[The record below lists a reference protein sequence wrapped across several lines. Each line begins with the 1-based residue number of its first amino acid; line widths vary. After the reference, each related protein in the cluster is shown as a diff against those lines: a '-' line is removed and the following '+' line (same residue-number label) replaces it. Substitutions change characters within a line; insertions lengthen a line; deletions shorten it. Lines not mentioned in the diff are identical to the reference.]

1 MSLEDVLYGGHMS
14 IEGELTDT
22 FFKMIHELHERTAGH
37 ARESREAFLRLQEQM
52 RKDKEELIE
61 KINNVNINA
70 IEKNHKVELKVSTLA
85 AGVAFII
92 SAVTEALKHIFK

>member
-1 MSLEDVLYGGHMS
+1 MA

-37 ARESREAFLRLQEQM
+37 ARESRESFLRLQEQM
-52 RKDKEELIE
+52 RKDKEEVLEKVNQDKIEVME
-61 KINNVNINA
+61 KINDVNINA